1 VVEVAVCAGDPNR
14 RYHSHPSTFVL
25 PRLMELLALLVGT
38 AASIVSIVQ
47 GCTALRADQKRQLV
61 QLFEQISD
69 TIESAADTL
78 SKGEVPHGSCATM
91 GALAG
96 ALPAVLADLVPPHE
110 VQQHTEILLR
120 AHDLEQ
126 LVIVTRDNPQAVV
139 LLQQA
144 AGHFRA
150 ASTIAGLKRIYTA

>member
-1 VVEVAVCAGDPNR
+1 
-14 RYHSHPSTFVL
+14 
-25 PRLMELLALLVGT
+25 MELITLLVGT

-69 TIESAADTL
+69 TIESAATTL
-78 SKGEVPHGSCATM
+78 EQGEVPHGSCVTM
-91 GALAG
+91 GALAR
-96 ALPAVLADLVPPHE
+96 ALPEVLADLVPQQE
-110 VQQHTEILLR
+110 VQEHTEILLR

-139 LLQQA
+139 QLQQA

-150 ASTIAGLKRIYTA
+150 AATIAGLKRIHTS